1 MAITADLEGDIR
13 NELDQRVTVV
23 CFAGEL
29 STKIIYVQY
38 NNVRLTIGVGNDWMT
53 VYGTELLEPID
64 DMADLRTVITTLKQ
78 VCKQRDYDFGYSC
91 AETSLIKNVL
101 YKLRVPEREPY
112 AAIVRA

>member
-13 NELDQRVTVV
+13 NELGQRATVV

-38 NNVRLTIGVGNDWMT
+38 GDVRLTIGVGDGWLT
-53 VYGTELLEPID
+53 VYGTELLEPTD
-64 DMADLRTVITTLKQ
+64 NMADLRAVITTLKQ
-78 VCKQRDYDFGYSC
+78 ICKQRDYDFGYSC
-91 AETSLIKNVL
+91 AETSLIKNLL